1 MFKRK
6 AMRDFE
12 NLIIGIICISLWFV
26 CVVFGVLAI
35 IVEII
40 DFSWMSII
48 MIPIVLLWL
57 GSCSLPLIF
66 LFSNEARKSFRQV
79 SRQENYYN

>member
-57 GSCSLPLIF
+57 GNCGIPLF
-66 LFSNEARKSFRQV
+66 LLFSNEARKSFRQV
-79 SRQENYYN
+79 CRQENYFN